1 MTKENKTEQKSKL
14 LNELTIIE
22 SKTSYW
28 MYMQL
33 FHKHSAIGYKT
44 EIFEYIKMIVERNC
58 SENWIRK

>member
-1 MTKENKTEQKSKL
+1 
-14 LNELTIIE
+14 
-22 SKTSYW
+22 

-58 SENWIRK
+58 SEN